1 MTRTTLKGLRA
12 RREAAGYTQAE
23 LAEKLFVVRA
33 AVSAWEAGT
42 NLPRAEML
50 PAIARVLH
58 CSIDQLYTD
67 DTAGEGGCPCRA
79 PA

>member
-1 MTRTTLKGLRA
+1 MTRTTLKGLR
-12 RREAAGYTQAE
+12 RLREAAGLSQKE
-23 LAEKLFVVRA
+23 LADRLYVVRA

-50 PAIARVLH
+50 PTIARVLH
-58 CSIDQLYTD
+58 CSIDELYTD
-67 DTAGEGGCPCRA
+67 DSAAKGGCPCQT

>member
-23 LAEKLFVVRA
+23 LAEKLYVVRA

-42 NLPRAEML
+42 NLPRAELL
-50 PAIARVLH
+50 PTIARVLH

-67 DTAGEGGCPCRA
+67 DSAERGACPCRYRA
-79 PA
+79 